1 MCFISLQVVYDLE
14 VLNLYGIL
22 KQRSVSE
29 FSEDLVSFN
38 SSCSFISLRDELFGF
53 KKFVKFNDYID
64 QITFRIGVVV
74 IFMIIVL
81 KSKRRRNRK
90 REEKKNGRQRFNSGG
105 LGQFFTEYRI
115 LEIFLK
121 VFFKFFMCMCVVVE
135 LVLKLWLRRCFN
147 FCLFMYLEGIFS
159 GEELE
164 VRQVLEEEEIAL
176 NGDYQDRENEE
187 DVKESED
194 I

>member
-1 MCFISLQVVYDLE
+1 
-14 VLNLYGIL
+14 
-22 KQRSVSE
+22 
-29 FSEDLVSFN
+29 
-38 SSCSFISLRDELFGF
+38 
-53 KKFVKFNDYID
+53 
-64 QITFRIGVVV
+64 
-74 IFMIIVL
+74 
-81 KSKRRRNRK
+81 
-90 REEKKNGRQRFNSGG
+90 
-105 LGQFFTEYRI
+105 
-115 LEIFLK
+115 
-121 VFFKFFMCMCVVVE
+121 MCMCVVVE